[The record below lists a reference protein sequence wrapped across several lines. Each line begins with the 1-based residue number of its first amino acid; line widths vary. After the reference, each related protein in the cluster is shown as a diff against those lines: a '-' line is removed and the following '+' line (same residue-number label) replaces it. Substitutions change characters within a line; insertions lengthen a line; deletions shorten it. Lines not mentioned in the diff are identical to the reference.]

1 MLYGPIIFNVFHF
14 LLLFLSIH
22 RFYYLL
28 SIPYL
33 LQSSSNLLLPLSDG
47 FHRYGSLFSL
57 SSIFSTFSSFFDVF
71 LLESHTPFLV
81 FVQFLIFICLH
92 DFSAQLF
99 IWVSLNFWFFFLLL
113 LCCESFP
120 ILTVYWLYSMPVL
133 FLREKWEF
141 LLRYILTLDF
151 VGLVLF
157 SGCKNIM
164 KGFDF

>member
-47 FHRYGSLFSL
+47 FHRHGSLFSL

-92 DFSAQLF
+92 DFSAQFF
-99 IWVSLNFWFFFLLL
+99 IWVSLNFWFFFCFLLVL
-113 LCCESFP
+113 SIFSYLYSICLYCFWGKNESFCWD
-120 ILTVYWLYSMPVL
+120 IY
-133 FLREKWEF
+133 
-141 LLRYILTLDF
+141 
-151 VGLVLF
+151 
-157 SGCKNIM
+157 
-164 KGFDF
+164 